1 MLPEVPHQTNK
12 PGESISNS
20 PEQLWNTSSP
30 TLKCNL
36 GLKAASSKSSPQRRS
51 SMQAYCL
58 PRMTALTDIARILA
72 TLLILLLQVCH
83 EDDYEN
89 EAQNLEQCFFF
100 CMNAP
105 RLPCTYNIT
114 CYTLYSPK
122 RERAHYTCIH
132 IHIYIHT
139 LTQDTS
145 LTLNKLE
152 RKQRYF

>member
-1 MLPEVPHQTNK
+1 MHKCPLLSFFEPVFQKTTWCTKQDCMKPSAWVKMLEAMLPEVPHQTNK

-100 CMNAP
+100 LYECILGCRAP
-105 RLPCTYNIT
+105 TI
-114 CYTLYSPK
+114 
-122 RERAHYTCIH
+122 
-132 IHIYIHT
+132 
-139 LTQDTS
+139 
-145 LTLNKLE
+145 
-152 RKQRYF
+152 